1 MDADR
6 FRASPDPAR
15 ALKRSIRRVVLYTV
29 LALLLSGCQVELFS
43 TLTERQGNQV
53 LAVLLNHG
61 INANKVQGKGNEVKI
76 RVAKADVAAA
86 VDLLDRYG
94 LPQDQ
99 FQSLGTV
106 FQDKSLVSSPMVE
119 RIRYSYG
126 LSQALSE
133 TLTQIDGVL
142 TARVL
147 VVLPEPSSAGQ
158 KAEPASAAV
167 FIRYRPD
174 ASIEDHVPRITQMVQ
189 NSVEGLA
196 YENISVALFAAD
208 ESLMTA
214 PAKPP
219 LTDIL
224 GIRIARDSLLPF
236 VAVLGVLILGLLSAA
251 AATLWLWRRN
261 RNAGGKA
268 TAAPANSA
276 SGA

>member
-1 MDADR
+1 M
-6 FRASPDPAR
+6 
-15 ALKRSIRRVVLYTV
+15 KCSIRNFVVC
-29 LALLLSGCQVELFS
+29 LALVLLLAGCQVELFS

-61 INANKVQGKGNEVKI
+61 IDASKVQGKGDEVKI

-99 FQSLGTV
+99 FQNIGSI
-106 FQDKSLVSSPMVE
+106 FQEKSLVSSPMVE

-142 TARVL
+142 TARVQ

-174 ASIEDHVPRITQMVQ
+174 ASVEDHVPRITQMIQ

-208 ESLMTA
+208 AGLLKA

-224 GIRIARDSLLPF
+224 GIRITRDSMIPF
-236 VAVLGVLILGLLSAA
+236 VVMLSVLILALLVAIAA
-251 AATLWLWRRN
+251 AFWLWRRDH
-261 RNAGGKA
+261 KA
-268 TAAPANSA
+268 AAKPTSTAATSA
-276 SGA
+276 RGA